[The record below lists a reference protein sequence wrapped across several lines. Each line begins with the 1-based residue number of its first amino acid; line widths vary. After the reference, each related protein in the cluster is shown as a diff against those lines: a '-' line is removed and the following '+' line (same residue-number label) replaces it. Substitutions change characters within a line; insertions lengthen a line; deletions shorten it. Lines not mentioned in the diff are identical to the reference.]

1 MNELEVIITFS
12 IVSLGVVVLV
22 PLGMLISAL
31 IRDRRK
37 KNMIQDILKTERKNG
52 IHKTKGKF

>member
-12 IVSLGVVVLV
+12 MVSLGVVVLV

-37 KNMIQDILKTERKNG
+37 KNMIQDILKIERKNG